1 MGCDEQLRRQLS
13 PAQVAARELSIIEQK
28 LAKRC
33 LLAARQRF
41 THDGGVCPCPD
52 WVPIALFPF
61 LGRRLVDP
69 SQMEKCGRV
78 GGAQFVEKESLRDAI
93 HVERAITAS
102 SEERRVGREWES
114 RMSWRQSPCQ

>member
-13 PAQVAARELSIIEQK
+13 PTQVAARDLSIVEQK

-41 THDGGVCPCPD
+41 THDGGMCPCPD
-52 WVPIALFPF
+52 WVPIALFPS

-69 SQMEKCGRV
+69 NQMEKCGRV
-78 GGAQFVEKESLRDAI
+78 GGTQFVEKESLRDPI
-93 HVERAITAS
+93 HVERAITT
-102 SEERRVGREWES
+102 VGEHRS
-114 RMSWRQSPCQ
+114 DLDT

>member
-1 MGCDEQLRRQLS
+1 MGCDEQLRRPLS

-33 LLAARQRF
+33 PPAALQRF

-52 WVPIALFPF
+52 WVPIALFPI

-78 GGAQFVEKESLRDAI
+78 GGAQSVEKESLRDAI
-93 HVERAITAS
+93 HVERAITAVGEHR
-102 SEERRVGREWES
+102 SED
-114 RMSWRQSPCQ
+114 RQSVV